1 VVSVKNLLFVVLF
14 ALLLTACTQSGQP
27 VMEVADLHDFGA
39 IVKGEKVVVELPL
52 RNTGNA
58 PLLIESLVTTCG
70 CTSAE
75 IDSMTVLPGE
85 TATLR
90 LSYDSAAHE
99 ADMGPLER
107 RIFIIS
113 NDEAA
118 GDKMIRLLVL
128 VEPG

>member
-1 VVSVKNLLFVVLF
+1 MLVILL
-14 ALLLTACTQSGQP
+14 AACARPEEP

-39 IVKGEKVVVELPL
+39 ITKGEVAVVELPL

-58 PLLIESLVTTCG
+58 PLLIEALVTTCG

-75 IDSMTVLPGE
+75 ISTMTILPGE
-85 TATLR
+85 EATLR

-99 ADMGPLER
+99 NDMGPLER
-107 RIFIIS
+107 RIFVIS
-113 NDEAA
+113 NAPEAK
-118 GDKMIRLLVL
+118 DKMIRLLVL

>member
-1 VVSVKNLLFVVLF
+1 VKRLLLVLFVI
-14 ALLLTACTQSGQP
+14 LLVACTQPEEP

-39 IVKGEKVVVELPL
+39 IIKGEVAVVELPL
-52 RNTGNA
+52 RNTGKA
-58 PLLIESLVTTCG
+58 PLLIDALVTTCG

-75 IDSMTVLPGE
+75 ISAMTILPGE
-85 TATLR
+85 EATLR

-99 ADMGPLER
+99 NDMGPLER

-113 NDEAA
+113 NAPDAQ
-118 GDKMIRLLVL
+118 DKMIRLLVL